1 MSSKIYK
8 DVGDVSKDE
17 VSYGALVYNAILN
30 VLAASKGDVRN
41 IEDKVFVDYD
51 RYVKCVQHLIA
62 LLEVIG
68 DDEFSNE
75 VNGLDEWYKNEVSV
89 IKRRSRSAFYRLED
103 EISDLEDL
111 KYRYGYE
118 LFKSCI
124 RLLERK
130 GVIVEKLLKG
140 IRI

>member
-17 VSYGALVYNAILN
+17 VSYGALVYNAILD
-30 VLAASKGDVRN
+30 VLDAVKGDLRN
-41 IEDKVFVDYD
+41 IEDKVFVNYD
-51 RYVKCVQHLIA
+51 RYVRCVQHLIA

-75 VNGLDEWYKNEVSV
+75 INGLEEWYKNEVDAIERKYKSV
-89 IKRRSRSAFYRLED
+89 FYGFEDRILE
-103 EISDLEDL
+103 LEGL

>member
-1 MSSKIYK
+1 MVEEVC

-17 VSYGALVYNAILN
+17 VSYGALVYNAILD

-89 IKRRSRSAFYRLED
+89 IKRRSRSVFYRLED